1 MLIDLKAT
9 LALRCPI
16 CGELERHSFTIF
28 DFSGRQNLEI
38 KCKCGFNKLVIG
50 TNNYKQYW
58 FQFPCIIC
66 EVEHIIFYD
75 NQELWSSQIKEIACL
90 ENEVELGYLGSEI
103 KVDELIQEE
112 EEYFEFMFDEVGFEN
127 YFSSPEIMLSALNL
141 LHDIAE
147 TGGLSCQCGNND
159 IDIDMFPGK
168 IELLCDQCDGL
179 TTVSAETEEDLTFLK
194 NIKKIEMLEGVVSA
208 LEKRN

>member
-1 MLIDLKAT
+1 MLIDYKAT

-16 CGELERHSFTIF
+16 CGEIGLHSFTIF
-28 DFSGRQNLEI
+28 DFSGGENLQIE
-38 KCKCGFNKLVIG
+38 CECGFNKMVIG

-58 FQFPCIIC
+58 LQFACVIC
-66 EVEHIIFYD
+66 EVEHITFYKG
-75 NQELWSSQIKEIACL
+75 NELWSSDIKEISCL
-90 ENEVELGYLGSEI
+90 ENEIELGYLGLAD
-103 KVDELIQEE
+103 KVKKTIEE
-112 EEYFEFMFDEVGFEN
+112 EEKELESVLDEVGFEN

-147 TGGLSCQCGNND
+147 TGGLSCQCGNDD

-168 IELLCDQCDGL
+168 IELLCNQCDGL
-179 TTVSAETEEDLTFLK
+179 TTINAETKADLNFLK